1 MDIQNNA
8 FNLITLQAFFIYCE
22 NVLFFSNLKLWDIT
36 TPSKYY
42 TVKKIFVFIVQPL

>member
-8 FNLITLQAFFIYCE
+8 FNLKTLQAFFI
-22 NVLFFSNLKLWDIT
+22 NFNFFFSNLKLWDIT